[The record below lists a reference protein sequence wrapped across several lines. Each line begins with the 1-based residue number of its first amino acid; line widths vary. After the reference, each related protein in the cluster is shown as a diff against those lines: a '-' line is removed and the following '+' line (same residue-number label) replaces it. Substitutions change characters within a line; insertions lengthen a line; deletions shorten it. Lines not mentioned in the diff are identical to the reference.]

1 MRLGTRLT
9 LAFLVV
15 ALVPAGTILT
25 LTWTTAE
32 SRFESEA
39 QDRLQGVATGLR
51 NELDRMGRRLAAK
64 VQALAETEEVERIL
78 VQMVRGELDR
88 HSLIPLAGKW
98 MRAWE
103 LDLLTILDRHGR
115 VLSCGHLPA
124 RYGGRDPDLLALAT
138 AVEPAPRIHSVRI
151 SREGLIRDQLAVL
164 VGTARRFEEAEVA
177 VVGGRLLDER
187 FVEQL
192 ETLSGA
198 SVAIV
203 DAEDRIIAAGGS
215 RGSNGEAHSLA
226 PVDDGLRERM
236 PLVLGDQAPEGDL
249 KIVVDLSRERLQ
261 AVRRGIVFG
270 AATAAAFGV
279 LVSWLLGLLLSRRI
293 TRPVQELVEG
303 ARHVAN
309 GNLSH
314 RLSEEYSAEMGEL
327 VQTFNGM
334 VGQLHDSQRRL
345 IRAERV
351 AAWREIARRIAHEI
365 KNPLSP
371 IQVSIE
377 TMRKAYRTGHS
388 DFEEIFEESTQAIL
402 EEVAALRRTVTEFSD
417 FARLPKPTL
426 EIQRLEPIIERAV
439 ALYRSRRE
447 GVTFEVTI
455 PDELPAVAVDREL
468 FGQVL
473 SNLLANA
480 LQAVAECGHVEVRV
494 DHSGSWLR
502 VRITDDGCG
511 MEPTVLDRVFT
522 PYYTTRRDGT
532 GLGLAIVQR
541 IVEEHEGRIEIE
553 SEPGTGTAVS
563 IDLPAAGD

>member
-15 ALVPAGTILT
+15 ALVPAGAILT

-32 SRFESEA
+32 SRFGSEA
-39 QDRLQGVATGLR
+39 QERLQGVATGLR
-51 NELDRMGRRLAAK
+51 NELERMGRRLAAK
-64 VQALAETEEVERIL
+64 VQALAETEEIERIL

-103 LDLLTILDRHGR
+103 LDLLTILDRRGR

-124 RYGGRDPDLLALAT
+124 RYGGQDPDLHSLAT
-138 AVEPAPRIHSVRI
+138 AVEPAPRIHPVRI
-151 SREGLIRDQLAVL
+151 SREGLIRDQLAVV
-164 VGTARRFEEAEVA
+164 VGTVRRFEEAEVA

-203 DAEDRIIAAGGS
+203 DQEDRIIAAGGDPEVQ
-215 RGSNGEAHSLA
+215 GKNNGLA

-236 PLVLGDQAPEGDL
+236 PLELGSHEREEDIQ
-249 KIVVDLSRERLQ
+249 IVVDLSRERLR

-293 TRPVQELVEG
+293 TRPVKELVEG
-303 ARHVAN
+303 ARHVATGDLN
-309 GNLSH
+309 H
-314 RLSEEYSAEMGEL
+314 RLSEDYSAEMGEL
-327 VQTFNGM
+327 VRTFNGM
-334 VGQLHDSQRRL
+334 VQQLNDSQRRL

-351 AAWREIARRIAHEI
+351 AAWREIARRIAHEV

-417 FARLPKPTL
+417 FARLPKPTI
-426 EIQRLEPIIERAV
+426 EVQRLEPIIERAV
-439 ALYRSRRE
+439 ALYRNRRG
-447 GVTFEVTI
+447 GVKIDVSMSAA
-455 PDELPAVAVDREL
+455 LPAVAVDREL

-473 SNLLANA
+473 ANLLANA
-480 LQAVAECGHVEVRV
+480 LQALADGGQVEVKVERR
-494 DHSGSWLR
+494 GGWLR
-502 VRITDDGCG
+502 VTIADDGCG
-511 MEPTVLDRVFT
+511 MEPEVLDKVFT

-541 IVEEHEGRIEIE
+541 IVEDHEGRIEIE
-553 SEPGTGTAVS
+553 SEPGKGTAVS

>member
-39 QDRLQGVATGLR
+39 QERLQGVADGLR
-51 NELDRMGRRLAAK
+51 NELNRMGQRLAAK
-64 VQALAETEEVERIL
+64 VQALAETEEIERIL
-78 VQMVRGELDR
+78 VQMVRDELDR
-88 HSLIPLAGKW
+88 HSLIPVAGKW
-98 MRAWE
+98 LRAWE

-124 RYGGRDPDLLALAT
+124 RYGGKDPDLLALAT

-151 SREGLIRDQLAVL
+151 SREGLIRDQLAVV
-164 VGTARRFEEAEVA
+164 VGTVRRFEEAGVA

-187 FVEQL
+187 FVGQL
-192 ETLSGA
+192 ESLSGA

-203 DAEDRIIAAGGS
+203 DEDDRVIAAGGHLEAK
-215 RGSNGEAHSLA
+215 RGDHSLP

-236 PLVLGDQAPEGDL
+236 PLDLGSRVNGGDL
-249 KIVVDLSRERLQ
+249 QLVVDLSRERLQ
-261 AVRRGIVFG
+261 AVRRGILVG
-270 AATAAAFGV
+270 AATAAGFGV
-279 LVSWLLGLLLSRRI
+279 LISWLLGLLLSRRI
-293 TRPVQELVEG
+293 TRPVKELVAG
-303 ARHVAN
+303 ARHVAT
-309 GNLSH
+309 GDLSH
-314 RLSEEYSAEMGEL
+314 RLAEVHTAEMGEL
-327 VQTFNGM
+327 VRSFNSM
-334 VGQLHDSQRRL
+334 VQQLHDSQKRL

-377 TMRKAYRTGHS
+377 TMRKAFRTRHT

-417 FARLPKPTL
+417 FARLPKPTP
-426 EIQRLEPIIERAV
+426 EAQRLEPIVERAV
-439 ALYRSRRE
+439 ALYRNRRE
-447 GVTFEVTI
+447 GVAIDVKMSAA
-455 PDELPAVAVDREL
+455 LPAVAVDREL

-480 LQAVAECGHVEVRV
+480 LQAIADGGHVEVRV
-494 DHSGSWLR
+494 DRSGPWLR
-502 VRITDDGCG
+502 LTIADDGCG
-511 MEPTVLDRVFT
+511 MEPEVLERVFT

-553 SEPGTGTAVS
+553 SEPGKGTAVS
-563 IDLPAAGD
+563 IDLPITED